1 LDEFIADC
9 SKFFTGV
16 SDKEENSKAKVPIIL
31 ENITA
36 PRVRIKLFN

>member
-9 SKFFTGV
+9 SKFFTGG
-16 SDKEENSKAKVPIIL
+16 SDKGENSKAKVPIIL